1 MHDGC
6 RAVSGSKAMA
16 EALKKRAKGA
26 PVPPEKW
33 LPVLTTYADQC
44 FQSGQQAFPLGKYK
58 TMKYCNAADGKS
70 LVALAPLL
78 EAMFIAAPNG
88 VVNHVAF
95 KGALVQLKEM
105 RPQVFTGEQTV
116 DKWSDCMSTALRVA
130 IAHCRLMVQIP
141 ARFEQRTRGL
151 TPSEK
156 QRLKEVLAH
165 YHPELSRGQT
175 TSLESLETDIVP
187 PKRQLRVVRTDE
199 LDFSAGSPD
208 KSSGPASSATT
219 PMAIASSSGQG
230 MARWLV
236 EALSASPVSAKRKMP
251 VKKKPASAHCKG
263 SKKTRVQVAKTKVE
277 EAEDEEEEAEA
288 EVEEEDVEEGPQ
300 EEEELE
306 CDVEEEA
313 EEEPEASANEE
324 AEEEAEPEKE
334 REEAVP
340 QVHKKP
346 AIDDGSGHK
355 KLYIT
360 NASGRTY
367 IQEKL
372 ANGKLRLMVQVTE
385 AQARDHQHVI
395 KTIAR
400 AIQAE
405 NLDRDGALRLRD
417 SIVGGRSQ
425 R

>member
-1 MHDGC
+1 
-6 RAVSGSKAMA
+6 
-16 EALKKRAKGA
+16 
-26 PVPPEKW
+26 
-33 LPVLTTYADQC
+33 
-44 FQSGQQAFPLGKYK
+44 
-58 TMKYCNAADGKS
+58 
-70 LVALAPLL
+70 
-78 EAMFIAAPNG
+78 
-88 VVNHVAF
+88 
-95 KGALVQLKEM
+95 
-105 RPQVFTGEQTV
+105 
-116 DKWSDCMSTALRVA
+116 
-130 IAHCRLMVQIP
+130 
-141 ARFEQRTRGL
+141 
-151 TPSEK
+151 
-156 QRLKEVLAH
+156 
-165 YHPELSRGQT
+165 
-175 TSLESLETDIVP
+175 
-187 PKRQLRVVRTDE
+187 
-199 LDFSAGSPD
+199 
-208 KSSGPASSATT
+208 
-219 PMAIASSSGQG
+219 MAIASSSGQG

-251 VKKKPASAHCKG
+251 VKKKPASAHGKG

-277 EAEDEEEEAEA
+277 EAEVEEEEAEV

-324 AEEEAEPEKE
+324 AEEEAETEKE

-346 AIDDGSGHK
+346 AIGDDSGHK
-355 KLYIT
+355 KIYIT

-372 ANGKLRLMVQVTE
+372 PNGKLRLMVQVTE
-385 AQARDHQHVI
+385 AQARDHQQII

-400 AIQAE
+400 AIQME
-405 NLDRDGALRLRD
+405 DLDRDGALRLRD